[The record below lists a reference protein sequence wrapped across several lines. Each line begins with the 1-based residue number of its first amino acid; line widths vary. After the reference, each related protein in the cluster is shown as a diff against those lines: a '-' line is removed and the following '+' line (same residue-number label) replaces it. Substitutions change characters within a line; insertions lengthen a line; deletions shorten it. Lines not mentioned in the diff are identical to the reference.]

1 MTTPRPS
8 STLLNARR
16 ILRDDAVAQTER
28 RLGVDPE
35 VMPAVAGL
43 ASDQLV
49 VALDGVDVRHAGWGM
64 LATGISLVRRSER
77 IPGALAPG
85 PDGAVTA
92 EASSSAAAGPSR
104 ADASPSLTGALAW
117 SALLAAVVGD
127 RLLDCERPV
136 ASDWAPGEL
145 ALTARPIGRKLAGR
159 TDAASFVADLLD
171 ELDRELPQLEPGPAG
186 WALLVTGVWIGAN
199 DERLV
204 TPLVRRRLLAR
215 RVVKDADQARAGCDL
230 AASLLCG
237 VGEVLIARAA
247 SIASTSAADSGRDSR

>member
-1 MTTPRPS
+1 MTPPRPS
-8 STLLNARR
+8 SALLTARR

-43 ASDQLV
+43 ARDQLV

-77 IPGALAPG
+77 IPAALAPG
-85 PDGAVTA
+85 RDGAVTS
-92 EASSSAAAGPSR
+92 EASPATAPSR
-104 ADASPSLTGALAW
+104 VDASPSLTGALAW

-127 RLLDCERPV
+127 RLLDSERPV

-145 ALTARPIGRKLAGR
+145 ALAARPIGRRLAGR
-159 TDAASFVADLLD
+159 VNAASFVADLLD

-247 SIASTSAADSGRDSR
+247 SIASTAAADSGRESR